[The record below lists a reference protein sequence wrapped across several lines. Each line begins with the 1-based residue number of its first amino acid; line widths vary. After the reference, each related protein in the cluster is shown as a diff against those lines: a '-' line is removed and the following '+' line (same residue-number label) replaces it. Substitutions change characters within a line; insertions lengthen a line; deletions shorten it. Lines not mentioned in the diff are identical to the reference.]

1 MSLYYNSQIGI
12 WYFSWW
18 GHDNPETALHWQREA
33 GAVSTRF
40 GEYSSGDLE
49 VIKSHLDWMQKAGI
63 DFIIFEITNGW
74 EADSGVIKRNTDIIV
89 SEIDRRGPGNAPSYA
104 FALGGELRYGYI
116 REHEKLVL
124 YLYENYGTRDM
135 YFKWEGKPLLIT
147 FTDSDYFYWSSR
159 LFNVRNS
166 TGVVSQW
173 ADDPSIQGKGLW
185 GFTFDAQVPNSEVY
199 GITPCHDANHLWIAT
214 PDTHK
219 WDFGRGDHGERYIRQ
234 WLEAI
239 KQNRPVIMITSYN
252 DFSEETAIEAFT
264 PRQNNEGYITAPLLD
279 YYGNETPEWYED
291 ITVAYTALKKGL
303 LDGFQYRRES
313 SDRIFVYENGVYQ
326 YINEPLAH
334 KAVIL
339 LPDDYPIAATESFF

>member
-1 MSLYYNSQIGI
+1 MSYYNSQIGI

-18 GHDNPETALHWQREA
+18 GQDNPETALHWQREA
-33 GAVSTRF
+33 GAVSARF
-40 GEYSSGDLE
+40 GEYSAGNPE
-49 VIKSHLDWMQKAGI
+49 VFTKQLDWMQEACI

-74 EADSGVIKRNTDIIV
+74 EADSGVIKRNMDAIV
-89 SEIDRRGPGNAPSYA
+89 SEIDRRGPGKAPRYA

-124 YLYENYGTRDM
+124 HLYEEYGMREM
-135 YFKWEGKPLLIT
+135 YFKWEGKPLLVT
-147 FTDSDYFYWSSR
+147 FTDSDYFYWTSR
-159 LFNVRNS
+159 LFTVRNS

-173 ADDPSIQGKGLW
+173 AEDPSIQGKGLW
-185 GFTFDAQVPNSEVY
+185 GFTFDAQVENSEVY

-214 PDTHK
+214 SNTHK
-219 WDFGRGDHGERYIRQ
+219 WDFDRGDHGERYIRG

-264 PRQNNEGYITAPLLD
+264 PRRNNEGYVTAPLLD
-279 YYGNETPEWYED
+279 YYGNETPTWYED
-291 ITVAYTALKKGL
+291 ITLAYTALKEGL
-303 LDGFQYRRES
+303 LEGYQYRYENDTRL
-313 SDRIFVYENGVYQ
+313 FVYEQGRCRLIDQ
-326 YINEPLAH
+326 PLPG

-339 LPDDYPIAATESFF
+339 LPEDYPIEGWCFFS